1 MSIVTTV
8 VKNLNINELTEAQYD
23 SAVQQ
28 GLIGDNELSILTDA
42 GYDGDFV
49 PQCEVM
55 PEPTEEDFDRIVQYV
70 GPTDQNYT
78 NGYFY
83 KCYGTYTSG
92 GSDESGSGESGE
104 SGSGSG
110 EFEDYYWDRVNVQPS
125 VAMENPSKYYLYD
138 KKYGWSFDTGFG
150 LLTLYT
156 ANENPVE
163 GDILYQKEG
172 YAVPSI
178 ALKSQTTGLVVPYIG
193 WVRVAQYIPASG
205 GLPDR
210 ILITVGGVTPLV
222 PNTGSFTQPIL
233 KRVTETQ

>member
-49 PQCEVM
+49 PQCKVM
-55 PEPTEEDFDRIVQYV
+55 PEPTEEDFGRIVQYV

-92 GSDESGSGESGE
+92 GSDESESW

-110 EFEDYYWDRVNVQPS
+110 EFEDYYWDRVDVQPPF
-125 VAMENPSKYYLYD
+125 VIDRTDKYRSSYA
-138 KKYGWSFDTGFG
+138 KYGWSFNTGFG
-150 LLTLYT
+150 ELTLYT
-156 ANENPVE
+156 IKENPEE
-163 GDILYQKEG
+163 GDVLYQAESF
-172 YAVPSI
+172 AVPGI
-178 ALKSQTTGLVVPYIG
+178 TLKSATTGLVVPYCG
-193 WVRVAQYIPASG
+193 WVKVAKYLPAG
-205 GLPDR
+205 DGYPDR
-210 ILITVGGVTPLV
+210 ILITVGGITPLI
-222 PNTGSFTQPIL
+222 PNTDNYKQPVL
-233 KRVTETQ
+233 YRVTQQ

>member
-55 PEPTEEDFDRIVQYV
+55 PEPTEEDFGRIVQYV

-83 KCYGTYTSG
+83 KCYGAYTSG
-92 GSDESGSGESGE
+92 GSDESESWSE

-110 EFEDYYWDRVNVQPS
+110 EFEDYYWDRVDVQPPLA
-125 VAMENPSKYYLYD
+125 VDRPNKYRCFFAE
-138 KKYGWSFDTGFG
+138 YGWKFDTGFG
-150 LLTLYT
+150 ELTLYT
-156 ANENPVE
+156 INEFPEE
-163 GDILYQKEG
+163 GEILYQKEG

-178 ALKSQTTGLVVPYIG
+178 ALKSSTTGLVVPYFG
-193 WVRVAQYIPASG
+193 WVKVAKYLPADTHY
-205 GLPDR
+205 PDR
-210 ILITVGGVTPLV
+210 ILITVGGVTPLI
-222 PNTGSFTQPIL
+222 PNTGSYTQPTL
-233 KRVTETQ
+233 FRVTQ